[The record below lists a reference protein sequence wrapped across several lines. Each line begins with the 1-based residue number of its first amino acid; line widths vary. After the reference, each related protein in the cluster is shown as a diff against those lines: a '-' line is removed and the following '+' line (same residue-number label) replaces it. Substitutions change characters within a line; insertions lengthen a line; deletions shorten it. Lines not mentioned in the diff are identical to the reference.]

1 VQIEYPVFMIPP
13 ITESLIAETIQTL
26 KMLQA
31 GRSYW
36 AQGHVKALH
45 VDDSAGVVTANV
57 KGSSRN
63 AYVVT
68 IIFHNDAPGQFFAEV
83 DCECPVGFGCKHGA
97 AVLVALQGRGRQQL
111 GQSALSLPRSIALAP
126 LSSQPA
132 PLPVPLFNWLAEAQT
147 MAQRPAG
154 SASSFKIAYVFASRA
169 VHGRKSGKVGAGLA
183 RAGLQPQLL
192 VVTARLDEPTA
203 NGQRR
208 SSQVHGHSA
217 PLASLTQDP
226 IDSWLVRRM
235 SQYGGD
241 FDAAGS
247 PAGIGGTDW
256 LHTAIATGR
265 AHWARA
271 DGPVLHEAPSLA
283 ARFDWA
289 MQSDGSQRLVLD
301 LADVSDA
308 EDLILLALA
317 PPLLI
322 NDRTGAVHAIETGV
336 DGIRA
341 RQLLM
346 LPPVPPHAV
355 STLAAR
361 WGEIVGDVVAPPGL
375 SQLVDRGVITP
386 TPILTFREDSLDVQI
401 PSRGR
406 YASYGTTKQ
415 TTALARLSFDYDG
428 CMVTTGTE
436 ATLIYAPGVDGV
448 MRFQRDLSAET
459 QAFDRLLDTSMR
471 PLDVFAAIKPKPM
484 QNWDFT
490 VQPGARP
497 ADFATILQQDVPRL
511 RSEGWRIDY
520 AAKWSL
526 NIVEIDADSLAFD
539 VAPSGIDWFDISLGV
554 RVGGKAF
561 DILPLLRQLLAANGA
576 ALLDQLGG
584 VLSLPL
590 GPGKIAQVPLD
601 KLKPVL
607 ASLLQLA
614 LHGGTANEKLR
625 LPRRDFATLADLES
639 ATQSHVPWSGA
650 EPLRQLARALTRLQT
665 EPTVLP
671 ASFKARLR
679 PYQQQGLDWLQA
691 LYQAGFGGVLADDMG
706 LGKTVQ
712 ALAHLVTLKAA
723 GKLQGPAL
731 IVCPT
736 SVLPNWQAE
745 IQQFAPD
752 LHIVLWHGSDR
763 HALAPAIADADIL
776 LTSYPL
782 LARDEELAARAYG
795 LAVLDEAHFL
805 KNAATAGSKAA
816 RKVQSKQVIALTG
829 TPVENQLGDIWSLSE
844 LVTPGLLGSLNDFRR
859 DYARPIA
866 RDNDAVSKA
875 RLARRLR
882 PFLLRRTKD
891 EVARDLP
898 AKTEISEWID
908 LEVGQLALY
917 ESVRLL
923 MHKRVC
929 DEIARVG
936 LMRSQIILLDAM
948 LKLRQVCCDPRL
960 LPTQLGRNAGSAKL
974 ARLFEILPEML
985 GEGRRIILFSQ
996 FTSMLDLIKPML
1008 TERAIDFAEIRGTTK
1023 DRKTPVAEFQ
1033 SGKVPVILVSLK
1045 AGGTGLNL
1053 TAADTVI
1060 LYDPW
1065 WNPAV
1070 EAQAIDRAHRIGQTK
1085 PVFVHRLVA
1094 RGSIEGKILTLQDK
1108 KRALAATLWGDD
1120 NAALSGLTEDD
1131 VQFLLG

>member
-1 VQIEYPVFMIPP
+1 MIPP
-13 ITESLIAETIQTL
+13 ITESLIAAATQTL

-31 GRSYW
+31 GRGYW
-36 AQGHVKALH
+36 AQGHVTALH
-45 VDDSAGVVTANV
+45 VDDDAGVVTATV
-57 KGSSRN
+57 EGSGLN

-68 IIFHNDAPGQFFAEV
+68 IIFHNDAPGQYFAEV
-83 DCECPVGFGCKHGA
+83 DCECPVGFDCKHGA
-97 AVLVALQGRGRQQL
+97 AALFALQGSGQQQP
-111 GQSALSLPRSIALAP
+111 GQPALSLPRPTAP
-126 LSSQPA
+126 VPPPSQPA
-132 PLPVPLFNWLAEAQT
+132 PLPVPLLNWLSEAHA
-147 MAQRPAG
+147 MAPRPA
-154 SASSFKIAYVFASRA
+154 STVSSFKIAYVFASRT
-169 VHGRKSGKVGAGLA
+169 VHVGKSGKAGAGSS

-192 VVTARLDEPTA
+192 VATARLDEPAA

-208 SSQVHGHSA
+208 STQVHGHSA

-247 PAGIGGTDW
+247 PAGIGGAYW
-256 LHTAIATGR
+256 LKTAIDTGR
-265 AHWARA
+265 AHWGKA
-271 DGPVLHEAPSLA
+271 DGPVLHEAPPLS

-289 MQSDGSQRLVLD
+289 MQGDGSQRLVLD
-301 LADVSDA
+301 LANVADA
-308 EDLILLALA
+308 DALILLAQA
-317 PPLLI
+317 PPLLV
-322 NDRTGAVHAIETGV
+322 NGQTGAVHAIETGV

-355 STLAAR
+355 ETLAAR

-386 TPILTFREDSLDVQI
+386 TPILTFREDSLDVHI

-406 YASYGTTKQ
+406 YAFYGTTKQ

-428 CMVTTGTE
+428 CIVTTGTE

-459 QAFDRLLDTSMR
+459 QAFDRVLDMSMQ
-471 PLDVFAAIKPKPM
+471 PLDVFAAIKPKPT

-490 VQPGARP
+490 VHPGARP

-539 VAPSGIDWFDISLGV
+539 ITPSGIDWFDISLGV
-554 RVGGKAF
+554 RIDGKAF

-576 ALLDQLGG
+576 ALLDQPGG

-614 LHGGTANEKLR
+614 LHDGTANGKLR
-625 LPRRDFATLADLES
+625 LPTRDFATLADLES
-639 ATQSHVPWSGA
+639 ATLGHVPWSGA

-671 ASFKARLR
+671 ASFKASLR
-679 PYQQQGLDWLQA
+679 PYQQLGLDWLQA
-691 LYQAGFGGVLADDMG
+691 LYHAGFGGVLADDMG

-752 LHIVLWHGSDR
+752 LQSVLWHGSDR
-763 HALAPAIADADIL
+763 HALAPDIAAADIL

-782 LARDEELAARAYG
+782 LARDADLAARNYG
-795 LAVLDEAHFL
+795 LVVFDEAHFL
-805 KNAATAGSKAA
+805 KNAATAGFKAA
-816 RKVQSKQVIALTG
+816 RKIKGQQVLALTG

-844 LVTPGLLGSLNDFRR
+844 LVTPGLLGPLDVFRR
-859 DYARPIA
+859 NYARPIA
-866 RDNDAVSKA
+866 RDNDVVAKA

-898 AKTEISEWID
+898 AKTEMSEWIG
-908 LEVGQLALY
+908 LETGQLALY

-923 MHKRVC
+923 MHKRVR

-960 LPTQLGRNAGSAKL
+960 FPTQPGRNAGSAKL
-974 ARLFEILPEML
+974 ARLFEMLPEML

-1023 DRKTPVAEFQ
+1023 DRKTPVADFQ
-1033 SGKVPVILVSLK
+1033 SGRVPVILVSLK

-1094 RGSIEGKILTLQDK
+1094 RGSIEEKILTLQDK

-1120 NAALSGLTEDD
+1120 DAALTGLTEDD

>member
-1 VQIEYPVFMIPP
+1 MIPP
-13 ITESLIAETIQTL
+13 ITESLIEEATQTL

-36 AQGHVKALH
+36 AQGHVRALH
-45 VDDSAGVVTANV
+45 VDDTAGIITANV
-57 KGSSRN
+57 KGSGRN
-63 AYVVT
+63 AYVLTV
-68 IIFHNDAPGQFFAEV
+68 IFHEGAAGHFIAEV

-97 AVLVALQGRGRQQL
+97 AVLFALQGRGQQQL
-111 GQSALSLPRSIALAP
+111 GQPVVAFPRSNAP
-126 LSSQPA
+126 VVPPSQPA
-132 PLPVPLFNWLAEAQT
+132 PLPAPLLNWLSEAHAIA
-147 MAQRPAG
+147 MRPSG
-154 SASSFKIAYVFASRA
+154 TVSGCKIAYVFTARA
-169 VHGRKSGKVGAGLA
+169 VQGGKPGKASAGLP
-183 RAGLQPQLL
+183 RAGLQLQLL
-192 VVTARLDEPTA
+192 VVTARLDEPAA
-203 NGQRR
+203 NGQRQL
-208 SSQVHGHSA
+208 SQLYSHNA
-217 PLASLTQDP
+217 PLAPLTQDP

-247 PAGIGGTDW
+247 PAGIGGADW
-256 LHTAIATGR
+256 LRTVVATGR
-265 AHWARA
+265 AHWGKA
-271 DGPVLHEAPSLA
+271 DGPVLFEASPRT
-283 ARFDWA
+283 ARFEWA
-289 MQSDGSQRLVLD
+289 MVGDGSQRLVLD
-301 LADVSDA
+301 LADVTDA
-308 EDLILLALA
+308 DDLILLAQA
-317 PPLLI
+317 PPLLV
-322 NDRTGAVHAIETGV
+322 NGRTGAIHAIETGV
-336 DGIRA
+336 DGMRA

-346 LPPVPPHAV
+346 LPAVPPHAV
-355 STLAAR
+355 ATVAER
-361 WGEIVGDVVAPPGL
+361 WGEIVGDAVAPPGL
-375 SQLVDRGVITP
+375 SELVDRGVITP
-386 TPILTFREDSLDVQI
+386 IPILTFREDSLDVHM
-401 PSRGR
+401 PLRSR

-428 CMVTTGTE
+428 CIVTSGTA
-436 ATLIYAPGVDGV
+436 ATLIYAPGVGGM
-448 MRFQRDLSAET
+448 MRFQRDVSAEA
-459 QAFDRLLDTSMR
+459 QAFDRLLEMSMQ
-471 PLDVFAAIKPKPM
+471 PLDIFAEIKPKPT
-484 QNWDFT
+484 QDWDFT
-490 VQPGARP
+490 LYPGARP

-511 RSEGWRIDY
+511 RSEGWRIEY

-526 NIVEIDADSLAFD
+526 HIVEIDADSLAFD
-539 VAPSGIDWFDISLGV
+539 IAPSGIDWFDISLGV
-554 RVGGKAF
+554 RIDGKAF
-561 DILPLLRQLLAANGA
+561 DILPMLRQLLAANGA
-576 ALLDQLGG
+576 ALLDQPGG
-584 VLSLPL
+584 ILSLPL
-590 GPGKIAQVPLD
+590 GPGKIAQVPLE

-614 LHGGTANEKLR
+614 LHDGTAGGKLR
-625 LPRRDFATLADLES
+625 LPTRDFATLADLEN
-639 ATQSHVPWSGA
+639 ATQCHVPWSGA
-650 EPLRQLARALTRLQT
+650 ESLRQLARALTRLQT
-665 EPTVLP
+665 ESTVLP

-691 LYQAGFGGVLADDMG
+691 LYHAGFGGVLADDMG

-712 ALAHLVTLKAA
+712 ALAHLTTLKAN
-723 GKLQGPAL
+723 GKLPAPAL

-745 IQQFAPD
+745 IAQFAPD
-752 LHIVLWHGSDR
+752 LHSVLWHGSDR
-763 HALAPAIADADIL
+763 RALAPEIADADIL

-782 LARDEELAARAYG
+782 LARDVELAARTYG
-795 LAVLDEAHFL
+795 LVVFDEAHFL
-805 KNAATAGSKAA
+805 KNAATAGFKAA
-816 RKVQSKQVIALTG
+816 RKVKGKQVIALTG
-829 TPVENQLGDIWSLSE
+829 TPVENQLGDIWSLAE
-844 LVTPGLLGSLNDFRR
+844 LVTPGLLGPLDGFRR
-859 DYARPIA
+859 NYARPIT
-866 RDNDAVSKA
+866 RDNDAVATA

-898 AKTEISEWID
+898 AKTEMSEWID
-908 LEVGQLALY
+908 LEAGQLALY

-923 MHKRVC
+923 MHKRVR

-960 LPTQLGRNAGSAKL
+960 MPTQPGRNAGSAKL
-974 ARLFEILPEML
+974 ARLFEMLPEML

-1023 DRKTPVAEFQ
+1023 DRKTPVADFQ
-1033 SGKVPVILVSLK
+1033 SGKVPVIVVSLK

-1094 RGSIEGKILTLQDK
+1094 CGSIEEKILTLQDK

-1120 NAALSGLTEDD
+1120 DAALTGLTEDD
-1131 VQFLLG
+1131 VRFLLG